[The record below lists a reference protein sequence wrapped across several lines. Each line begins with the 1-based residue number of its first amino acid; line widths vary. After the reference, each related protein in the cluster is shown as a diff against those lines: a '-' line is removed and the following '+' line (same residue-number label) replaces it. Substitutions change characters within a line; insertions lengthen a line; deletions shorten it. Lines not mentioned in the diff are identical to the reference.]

1 MLKKCKECGKEEDF
15 VENPL
20 CDDCAT
26 KIYSKLPLFDL
37 IEELKRS
44 NLEPKEELNK
54 LINELEN
61 RLNLNMEN
69 IK

>member
-1 MLKKCKECGKEEDF
+1 MLKKCKRCGKEDDF
-15 VENPL
+15 VEDPI

-26 KIYSKLPLFDL
+26 KIYSSILLSDL
-37 IEELKRS
+37 IGLLKGS
-44 NLEPKEELNK
+44 TLEPKEELNK